1 MDTLQLSML
10 FQEYTVSDTTLNLN
24 SSPRS
29 MLVFRLCIVASYSR
43 ESPVHVAQQTIYNM
57 VKESQ
62 LFYEKHDQDLHGS
75 FTKGGP
81 FYLPI
86 ALTSMILHHA
96 NIILSHF
103 RERKEN

>member
-1 MDTLQLSML
+1 M
-10 FQEYTVSDTTLNLN
+10 Y
-24 SSPRS
+24 
-29 MLVFRLCIVASYSR
+29 
-43 ESPVHVAQQTIYNM
+43 VAQQTIYNM

-103 RERKEN
+103 RERKENWNVFKRVYKWKRGLSYH